1 MEHSPIEE
9 AICDITVSEFVPNT
23 INPTLPPM
31 RLERK
36 IITVDV
42 EGYNWVSR
50 RCAYYKSS
58 GMSNASTD
66 DNDKILIRKYMWF
79 PILGLVQ
86 ENSLIDSMFKSIKSE
101 KKPGY
106 FIKNIRVDLGD
117 LYNGNLNSLTKFE
130 SRILDATFNSYDNR
144 FFDPTYLVFLRE
156 IMQGTNVSKE
166 VFDEEINN
174 FNKFIAVMSQYCY
187 NWKQVQYSVR
197 LSYNN
202 IVDTVPLS
210 SSIFNNAC
218 LFILNYDLQDEFSA
232 ISSLWVKVETPL
244 TPIRITF
251 SETMQTIEDPIL
263 INNLLL
269 RKLAVNEEL
278 IIIPQN
284 PTISTEEIKT
294 KLYPFRRTVILGTP
308 FTNTVTVSTHTA
320 VATETSQVDNLLG
333 NQEANLQGNQLLT
346 ETAIQPQRT
355 PNKVVKAS
363 KNKRPGSKKGGK
375 NKISKS
381 KKYKNKNK
389 KTHKKRK
396 SVKNRHK

>member
-31 RLERK
+31 RLERN

-42 EGYNWVSR
+42 KGYNWVSQ

-101 KKPGY
+101 KDPGY
-106 FIKNIRVDLGD
+106 FIKNIRVDLRN
-117 LYNGNLNSLTKFE
+117 LYNGNLNSLTNFE
-130 SRILDATFNSYDNR
+130 SSILDATFNSYDNR

-156 IMQGTNVSKE
+156 IMQGTNVSKD
-166 VFDEEINN
+166 VFDAEIKN

-232 ISSLWVKVETPL
+232 ISSLWVKVEPPL

-284 PTISTEEIKT
+284 PTISTEEIQT

-308 FTNTVTVSTHTA
+308 FTNTATVSTHTA

>member
-1 MEHSPIEE
+1 MEYPPIEE

-36 IITVDV
+36 IITVPV
-42 EGYNWVSR
+42 EGYNWVSQ

-101 KKPGY
+101 KDPGY
-106 FIKNIRVDLGD
+106 FIKNIRVDLRT
-117 LYNGNLNSLTKFE
+117 LYNGNLNSLTNFE
-130 SRILDATFNSYDNR
+130 SSILDATFNSYDTR
-144 FFDPTYLVFLRE
+144 FFVSTYLDFLSE
-156 IMQGTNVSKE
+156 IMPGANVSKE
-166 VFDEEINN
+166 FFDTEIKI
-174 FNKFIAVMSQYCY
+174 FNKFIGVMSQYCY

-202 IVDTVPLS
+202 IVDTVPLLT
-210 SSIFNNAC
+210 SIFKNAC

-269 RKLAVNEEL
+269 RKLAVNKEL
-278 IIIPQN
+278 IITPQN

-294 KLYPFRRTVILGTP
+294 KLYPFRRTVILGEP
-308 FTNTVTVSTHTA
+308 FVNTTTLPTLA
-320 VATETSQVDNLLG
+320 IPLETIPL
-333 NQEANLQGNQLLT
+333 
-346 ETAIQPQRT
+346 ETIP
-355 PNKVVKAS
+355 VKAIRSS
-363 KNKRPGSKKGGK
+363 KRLAAKAITPSKVGSKLGGK
-375 NKISKS
+375 NKMSKP
-381 KKYKNKNK
+381 KKQKTKDK
-389 KTHKKRK
+389 RQKTHKKRK
-396 SVKNRHK
+396 SVKKSYK